1 MLALQHTSR
10 HAALLY
16 LPLAIFVATFLD
28 TSLLPAYGH
37 CCIVHANLLA
47 LNALL
52 AMGMLQLV

>member
-1 MLALQHTSR
+1 MLALQCTSR
-10 HAALLY
+10 YAALLY

-28 TSLLPAYGH
+28 TSLLPAYEQYY
-37 CCIVHANLLA
+37 ANLLA